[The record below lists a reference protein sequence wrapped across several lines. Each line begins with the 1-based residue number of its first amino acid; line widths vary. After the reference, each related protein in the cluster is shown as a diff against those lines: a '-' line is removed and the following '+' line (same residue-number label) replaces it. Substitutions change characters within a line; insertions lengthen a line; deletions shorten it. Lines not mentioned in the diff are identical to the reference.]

1 MITRAHAW
9 LYAALLLASCGSPV
23 VGAECRAGWLECD
36 GICVEVQTDEHNCG
50 ACGHE
55 CGPFECSGGMCGPLR
70 AHEDAGTD
78 ASMSVPD
85 AGLDAG
91 TEPGI
96 GKGGIGSPFLPDSGL
111 SGCALGETE
120 CASDCVDTLT
130 DRYHCGDCDTQCK
143 GAEVYC
149 IAGVCKDVCED
160 PLHLCNSACVDYQT
174 DERNCGSC
182 GHVCTSGICTDGKC
196 SDVIPGSL
204 IVIGHNFSAATPAM
218 QVIASNA
225 VLLPQGAS
233 VRVLV
238 YRGSASRAEYN
249 GVINAINANGKQWQQ
264 VNVTVDR
271 VVPEL
276 ATAETL
282 VILPQDTTSDS
293 ALDTIGRSWAL
304 AISQFLYRGGVVVLF
319 EGVSTKNHGTY
330 HLLDAAGVF
339 AASGRESIPVQ
350 TLTVNTPGFDI
361 AANASTTYRSAGGTV
376 HFLDVS
382 SDGTVVVEDKAG
394 DPVVIHR
401 VISP

>member
-1 MITRAHAW
+1 MIARAHAW
-9 LYAALLLASCGSPV
+9 LCAALLLASCGSPV

-70 AHEDAGTD
+70 AHEDAGAD
-78 ASMSVPD
+78 ASMSLPD
-85 AGLDAG
+85 AGLDAS
-91 TEPGI
+91 TEPGV
-96 GKGGIGSPFLPDSGL
+96 GKGGIGSPFSPDSGL
-111 SGCALGETE
+111 SGCAVGEIE
-120 CASDCVDTLT
+120 CTSGCTDTLR
-130 DRYHCGDCDTQCK
+130 DHYHCGDCDTRCGSEQ
-143 GAEVYC
+143 YC
-149 IAGVCKDVCED
+149 VEGMCKDACDD
-160 PLHLCNSACVDYQT
+160 PLHLCRGTCVDYQT

-182 GHVCTSGICTDGKC
+182 GHVCASGICTKGVC
-196 SDVIPGSL
+196 GDVIPGSL
-204 IVIGHNFSAATPAM
+204 IVIGHDFSAATPAM
-218 QVIASNA
+218 QIIASNA
-225 VLLPQGAS
+225 VLLPQGAP

-238 YRGSASRAEYN
+238 YRGSARRAEYN
-249 GVINAINANGKQWQQ
+249 GVINAINSKGTAWEQ

-276 ATAETL
+276 AHAGTL

-293 ALDTIGRSWAL
+293 ALDSIGRSWAL

-319 EGVSTKNHGTY
+319 EGASNKNHGTY
-330 HLLDAAGVF
+330 HLLDAGGVF
-339 AASGRESIPVQ
+339 TAKGRESIPRQ
-350 TLTVNTPGFDI
+350 TLTVKTPGIDI
-361 AANASTTYRSAGGTV
+361 AANAPTTYRSAGGTV

-382 SDGTVVVEDKAG
+382 TDGIVVVADSAG